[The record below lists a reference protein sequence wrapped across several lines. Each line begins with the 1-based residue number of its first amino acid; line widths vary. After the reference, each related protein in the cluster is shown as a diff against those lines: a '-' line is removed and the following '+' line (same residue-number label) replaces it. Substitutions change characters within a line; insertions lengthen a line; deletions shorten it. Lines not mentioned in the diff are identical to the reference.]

1 MAQCSAKAQAQS
13 VRHFRRLKRQNCQ
26 IQQILLALEQLG
38 NEQEEG
44 QGKKEWLKHEINALE
59 EGQGKKEA
67 FATSQVRA
75 VPYYFGASSF
85 QLQSINPHHFNLY
98 NN

>member
-1 MAQCSAKAQAQS
+1 VEQCSAKARAQS
-13 VRHFRRLKRQNCQ
+13 VRHFRRMKRQNCP

-44 QGKKEWLKHEINALE
+44 QGKKEGLKPEINAPE

-67 FATSQVRA
+67 FVTSQVRA
-75 VPYYFGASSF
+75 VLCCASFLVSTAID
-85 QLQSINPHHFNLY
+85 QHST
-98 NN
+98 